1 MKLATDWL
9 LPPKIKVLVRV
20 LISRFIGFT
29 KVESWESAVRK
40 SSGYESVNVVEP
52 VVTAA
57 RRVQND
63 SQTSSLASSRYQ
75 QIAAGMLYCISQG
88 RFNAGEPIRVLDV
101 GGGGA
106 DYFHHF
112 QTFAPRINFDWTV
125 LETPAMAE
133 AMSNEFGQ
141 NLANLRWVN
150 SIENTNEIYDVVLC
164 SSVLQYVKNP
174 VELLATLVA
183 KSEFLIVNRIPLV
196 DSSEHFVA
204 VQRIISNGKRASYP
218 IHFFAEKKFL
228 TEVSQYGD
236 VEMRWLVTE
245 DQPVINRKAQS
256 NHGLVL
262 RVSSRISALVSSL
275 LLFLDVKNADAFLM
289 APLVL

>member
-1 MKLATDWL
+1 MKLVIDWL

-20 LISRFIGFT
+20 LLSRFIGFT
-29 KVESWESAVRK
+29 KIESWESAVRK

-52 VVTAA
+52 VVAAA

-63 SQTSSLASSRYQ
+63 SESSTFSNSRYQ
-75 QIAAGMLYCISQG
+75 QIAAAMLYCISQG
-88 RFNAGEPIRVLDV
+88 RFNTGEPVRVLDV

-112 QTFAPRINFDWTV
+112 QTFAPQINFDWTV

-141 NLANLRWVN
+141 NLSNLRWT
-150 SIENTNEIYDVVLC
+150 SSTENTNEIYDVVLC
-164 SSVLQYVKNP
+164 SSVFQYVKNP
-174 VELLATLVA
+174 VELLATLVS
-183 KSEFLIVNRIPLV
+183 KSGFLIVNRIPLV
-196 DSSEHFVA
+196 DSSEHFIA
-204 VQRIISNGKRASYP
+204 VQRIISNGKRVSYP
-218 IHFFAEKKFL
+218 VHFFAEKKFL
-228 TEVSQYGD
+228 KEMSQYGD

-245 DQPVINRKAQS
+245 DQPVINWKAQS

-262 RVSSRISALVSSL
+262 RVKCFVAALITDCHQYFETFTFQTGIASV
-275 LLFLDVKNADAFLM
+275 V
-289 APLVL
+289 

>member
-20 LISRFIGFT
+20 LLSRFIGFT
-29 KVESWESAVRK
+29 KVESWELAVRK

-63 SQTSSLASSRYQ
+63 SQTSSLSSSRYQ

-112 QTFAPRINFDWTV
+112 QTFAPQISFDWTV

-133 AMSNEFGQ
+133 AMSNEFGR
-141 NLANLRWVN
+141 NLTNLKWIN

-164 SSVLQYVKNP
+164 SSVLQYVEKP
-174 VELLATLVA
+174 GALLAALA
-183 KSEFLIVNRIPLV
+183 EKSGFLIVNRIPLV
-196 DSSEHFVA
+196 DSTEHFVA
-204 VQRIISNGKRASYP
+204 VQKIISNGKRASYP
-218 IHFFAEKKFL
+218 VHFFAEEKFL
-228 TEVSQYGD
+228 NEMSQYGE
-236 VEMRWLVTE
+236 VPMRWRVVE
-245 DQPVINRKAQS
+245 DQPVINRKAQT

-262 RVSSRISALVSSL
+262 CVSRSI
-275 LLFLDVKNADAFLM
+275 
-289 APLVL
+289 

>member
-20 LISRFIGFT
+20 LLSRFIGFT
-29 KVESWESAVRK
+29 KVDSWESAVRK

-63 SQTSSLASSRYQ
+63 SQTSTLSSSRYQ
-75 QIAAGMLYCISQG
+75 QIAAGMLYCIAQG
-88 RFNAGEPIRVLDV
+88 RFNEDEPIRVLDV

-112 QTFAPRINFDWTV
+112 QTFAPQINFDWTV
-125 LETPAMAE
+125 LETPAMAA
-133 AMSNEFGQ
+133 AMSNEFGRK
-141 NLANLRWVN
+141 LTNLRWVD

-164 SSVLQYVKNP
+164 SSVLQYVEKP
-174 VELLATLVA
+174 AALLAALA
-183 KSEFLIVNRIPLV
+183 EKSGFLIVNRIPLV
-196 DSSEHFVA
+196 DSIEHFVA
-204 VQRIISNGKRASYP
+204 VQKIISKGKRASYP

-228 TEVSQYGD
+228 DEMSQYGQ
-236 VEMRWLVTE
+236 VPMRWFVVE
-245 DQPVINRKAQS
+245 DQPVINRKAQT

-262 RVSSRISALVSSL
+262 CVSRSI
-275 LLFLDVKNADAFLM
+275 
-289 APLVL
+289 

>member
-1 MKLATDWL
+1 MIIAIDWL

-20 LISRFIGFT
+20 LLSRFIGFT
-29 KVESWESAVRK
+29 KVESWESAVHK

-57 RRVQND
+57 RRAQND
-63 SQTSSLASSRYQ
+63 SETSRLSNSRYQ

-88 RFNAGEPIRVLDV
+88 RFNAGKPIRVLDV

-112 QTFAPRINFDWTV
+112 QTFAPQINFDWTV

-141 NLANLRWVN
+141 NVTNLRWIN
-150 SIENTNEIYDVVLC
+150 SIENTGENYDVVLC
-164 SSVLQYVKNP
+164 SSVLQYVENP
-174 VELLATLVA
+174 AALLAALA
-183 KSEFLIVNRIPLV
+183 EKSGFLIINRIPLV

-204 VQRIISNGKRASYP
+204 VQKIVSNGKRASYP
-218 IHFFAEKKFL
+218 VHFFGEKMFL
-228 TEVSQYGD
+228 DELSQYGD
-236 VEMRWLVTE
+236 VPMRWLVVE
-245 DQPVINRKAQS
+245 DQPVINRKAKP

-262 RVSSRISALVSSL
+262 RAHQST
-275 LLFLDVKNADAFLM
+275 
-289 APLVL
+289 